1 MRLQKKSAQPPRKR
15 VPMDSNIIVAGISL
29 IGTLIGS
36 ASGVL
41 VSGKLTNFR
50 IKQLEDKV
58 AKHNNFAERLPVVE
72 EHIKGM
78 DKRISELESEVKKR
92 EN

>member
-1 MRLQKKSAQPPRKR
+1 
-15 VPMDSNIIVAGISL
+15 MDSNIIVAGISL

-36 ASGVL
+36 ASGVI

-58 AKHNNFAERLPVVE
+58 AKHNNFA
-72 EHIKGM
+72 
-78 DKRISELESEVKKR
+78 
-92 EN
+92 

>member
-1 MRLQKKSAQPPRKR
+1 
-15 VPMDSNIIVAGISL
+15 MDWATIIVAALAL
-29 IGTLIGS
+29 IGTLAGS
-36 ASGVL
+36 YFSNSKTKALISY
-41 VSGKLTNFR
+41 R

-78 DKRISELESEVKKR
+78 DKRISELESEVKRR

>member
-1 MRLQKKSAQPPRKR
+1 
-15 VPMDSNIIVAGISL
+15 MDSNIIVAGISL
-29 IGTLIGS
+29 IGTLVGS

-58 AKHNNFAERLPVVE
+58 AKHNNFAERLPVIE
-72 EHIKGM
+72 EKLAVANH
-78 DKRISELESEVKKR
+78 RINDLEKQVNK
-92 EN
+92 

>member
-1 MRLQKKSAQPPRKR
+1 
-15 VPMDSNIIVAGISL
+15 MDSNIIVAGISL
-29 IGTLIGS
+29 IGTLVGS

-58 AKHNNFAERLPVVE
+58 ARHNNFAERMPVIE
-72 EHIKGM
+72 ERVKVINH
-78 DKRISELESEVKKR
+78 RISDLEDAKE
-92 EN
+92 

>member
-1 MRLQKKSAQPPRKR
+1 MQ
-15 VPMDSNIIVAGISL
+15 MDSNIIVAGISL
-29 IGTLIGS
+29 IGTLVGS

-58 AKHNNFAERLPVVE
+58 ARHNNFAERLPVVE

-92 EN
+92 ED